1 MLHVA
6 DGVTGCVR
14 LVWFARGLDSQ
25 LNKQACMVLVTWS
38 AAAASHT
45 LAKCERLPGWKNTLA
60 ERWAKRERDKTAVV
74 ACEHCCGCA
83 LRLSLIVGS
92 TVPVPMCLPECGTLL
107 VPQRH
112 R

>member
-14 LVWFARGLDSQ
+14 LVWFAHGLDSK

-45 LAKCERLPGWKNTLA
+45 LAKCEMLPGWKTQWQSGGRKGKGTRPLLCLVI
-60 ERWAKRERDKTAVV
+60 TVAVV
-74 ACEHCCGCA
+74 
-83 LRLSLIVGS
+83 L
-92 TVPVPMCLPECGTLL
+92 
-107 VPQRH
+107 
-112 R
+112 